1 MIDDG
6 TGYIRTTLIVERVL
20 PSELLSLGLDIVP
33 IDFKLDKSNDNSI
46 NRYVRNRNDRHKL
59 IDIPTC
65 RKFTVTIII
74 CTRWLW
80 YEEEIV
86 SSRCGSVTWLPNIYR
101 PISLNRTANRTAI
114 SVEMV
119 RIVGKGSI
127 ANETTGPSSFS
138 LQKFINLPL
147 GSRDSH

>member
-65 RKFTVTIII
+65 RKFTVTVII
-74 CTRWLW
+74 CTR
-80 YEEEIV
+80 
-86 SSRCGSVTWLPNIYR
+86 
-101 PISLNRTANRTAI
+101 
-114 SVEMV
+114 
-119 RIVGKGSI
+119 
-127 ANETTGPSSFS
+127 
-138 LQKFINLPL
+138 
-147 GSRDSH
+147 